1 MHAPH
6 HRYIHHNTYTL
17 KLVTYTG
24 TTTDTVKSVVFLAL
38 TIDINHTSRV
48 NNNANERFNN
58 RSNYCTAQNIQT
70 FQLLFEG
77 KIKIAPVTPG
87 TQKAKTVH
95 VKRIRVNALVSIFLT
110 GGK

>member
-17 KLVTYTG
+17 KLVTYTD

-48 NNNANERFNN
+48 NNASERFNN
-58 RSNYCTAQNIQT
+58 RSNDCTAENIQT
-70 FQLLFEG
+70 VQLRKDKNYYSNYWFTKG
-77 KIKIAPVTPG
+77 NDSS
-87 TQKAKTVH
+87 Q
-95 VKRIRVNALVSIFLT
+95 KRIRVNALATILN
-110 GGK
+110 GR